1 MAFLKRK
8 RQDNEARFPKSEEQ
22 KSRNK
27 RVTSPHYEIADFFT
41 RSTGLRRER
50 RYSGTPPS
58 VEFHISQ
65 TASPSQDRVSLM
77 RQRLSPVVQSN
88 TPESKRFRKAHSP
101 IASVPIRPTSSD
113 SEGFLE
119 KFTTDALLHGVDE
132 FSHGPRRH
140 YSLNDLKRLA
150 IQVATDLTGIEGAC
164 HHDIDITG
172 DVQAS
177 TSQSHMSILATSMEK
192 RDSPRP
198 TMPWH
203 PQNLYHT
210 AEGCSG
216 VRSEHP
222 SGPDLNHNRVLPY
235 SNKGGE
241 GEQDIDRSPS
251 RESATIKQ
259 LVSPDYHCQGFG
271 NDFVGR
277 PGPSCHVD
285 DSEVRLGD
293 GQVSLHADAHPEL
306 RLLPAMPAVAGN
318 CIGES
323 KALHTTNAD
332 TYELDEFDTELLRLG
347 TELAL
352 AQSGTMADRQS
363 PWYEAGV
370 ETSIDIGRMTRS
382 KAGKY
387 ATYEW
392 TIPCFMIARNYLH
405 GIVMCLRITQRVSRD
420 FLGDMFYIDLE

>member
-8 RQDNEARFPKSEEQ
+8 RQDDEARFPKSEEQ

-27 RVTSPHYEIADFFT
+27 RVTSPHC
-41 RSTGLRRER
+41 
-50 RYSGTPPS
+50 TPPS
-58 VEFHISQ
+58 VEFHISR
-65 TASPSQDRVSLM
+65 TASPSQDRVSSK

-88 TPESKRFRKAHSP
+88 APESKRFRKAHSP
-101 IASVPIRPTSSD
+101 TAFVPIRPTSSD

-132 FSHGPRRH
+132 FSHGPRRY
-140 YSLNDLKRLA
+140 YSLNDLKRIA
-150 IQVATDLTGIEGAC
+150 IQVATDLTGTEGAC

-177 TSQSHMSILATSMEK
+177 TSQSHMSILATSREK
-192 RDSPRP
+192 RDSLRP
-198 TMPWH
+198 TTPWH

-210 AEGCSG
+210 AEGGSG
-216 VRSEHP
+216 VRSERP
-222 SGPDLNHNRVLPY
+222 SGPHNRMLPC
-235 SNKGGE
+235 SDKGGE
-241 GEQDIDRSPS
+241 GEQDIERSPS

-259 LVSPDYHCQGFG
+259 LASPVYHCQVFG
-271 NDFVGR
+271 NDFVEK

-285 DSEVRLGD
+285 DSENRLGD

-306 RLLPAMPAVAGN
+306 RLLPAMPDVAGN

-347 TELAL
+347 TELA
-352 AQSGTMADRQS
+352 QSGTMADPLQ
-363 PWYEAGV
+363 
-370 ETSIDIGRMTRS
+370 IDIGRMTRS
-382 KAGKY
+382 KGGIY
-387 ATYEW
+387 ATYQW
-392 TIPCFMIARNYLH
+392 TIPCSMIARNYLH
-405 GIVMCLRITQRVSRD
+405 GIVMCLRITQRDSRD